1 MRYAALLLLAVPAA
15 AQIANRP
22 AASVPKSPVV
32 ANRGPY
38 AKIPLKSIIGMEREF
53 DSRLSLLGAD
63 REPIEALGLTRG
75 LYLDGYGIVFTTE
88 LGLVA
93 LPTIGSFRTSISDA
107 MKSKIHSTKVTRLP
121 ALRETIRKMMG
132 SIATDLGQI
141 PENQQVVI
149 AVRLAYAPWEN
160 TAGLPVQI
168 IGKADRR
175 AAMTGNFQLEEQ

>member
-1 MRYAALLLLAVPAA
+1 
-15 AQIANRP
+15 
-22 AASVPKSPVV
+22 
-32 ANRGPY
+32 
-38 AKIPLKSIIGMEREF
+38 
-53 DSRLSLLGAD
+53 
-63 REPIEALGLTRG
+63 
-75 LYLDGYGIVFTTE
+75 
-88 LGLVA
+88 
-93 LPTIGSFRTSISDA
+93 
-107 MKSKIHSTKVTRLP
+107 VTRLP

-175 AAMTGNFQLEEQ
+175 SAMTGNFQLEEQ